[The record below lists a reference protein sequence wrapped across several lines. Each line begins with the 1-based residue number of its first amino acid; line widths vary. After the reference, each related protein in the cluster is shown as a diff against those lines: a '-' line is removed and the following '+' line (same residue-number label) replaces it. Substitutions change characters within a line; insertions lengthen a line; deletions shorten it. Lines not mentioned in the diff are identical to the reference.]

1 MRHTEFEFWF
11 FLLWFAIGMLAFLIL
26 PPIKKDQVVCGL
38 VVNTN
43 MGWGLVATQFLF
55 WLCLTFCFYMV
66 ISSFLYDFDKHITDL
81 PQLVNGNRLFWVP
94 LLISFAISTLM
105 ALATLW
111 SETKC
116 LGCCCRCLPRTWWSA
131 VALGLVITYYVRTTF
146 PCSED
151 SATEDE
157 YRVKVCFYTRF
168 FGTLAGSMVISG
180 LLSLAAMQCI
190 GDIVFE
196 LQEHVAISF
205 TVALSLMVMSVD
217 YDHWQTHTT
226 YYPLIATLVAT
237 LIRFTV
243 TTASQY
249 CKCCRSDYSRL
260 SSSTSPKP

>member
-43 MGWGLVATQFLF
+43 MGCGLVATQFLF

-66 ISSFLYDFDKHITDL
+66 LSSFLYDFDKHITDL

-105 ALATLW
+105 ALATMW

-151 SATEDE
+151 SVTEDE
-157 YRVKVCFYTRF
+157 YRVKICFYTRF

-190 GDIVFE
+190 GDIIFE
-196 LQEHVAISF
+196 LQEHIAISF
-205 TVALSLMVMSVD
+205 TVALSLMIMSVD

-237 LIRFTV
+237 LVRFIV

-249 CKCCRSDYSRL
+249 CKCCRSDYTQL
-260 SSSTSPKP
+260 SSSKP

>member
-26 PPIKKDQVVCGL
+26 PPIKKDRDVCCL
-38 VVNTN
+38 TINTN
-43 MGWGLVATQFLF
+43 MGWALVATQFLF

-66 ISSFLYDFDKHITDL
+66 LSSFLYDFDKHITDL

-94 LLISFAISTLM
+94 LLISFAASTLM
-105 ALATLW
+105 ALATMW

-116 LGCCCRCLPRTWWSA
+116 LGCCCRCLPRTWWSTA
-131 VALGLVITYYVRTTF
+131 ALGLVITYYVRTTF

-157 YRVKVCFYTRF
+157 YRVKMCFYIRF
-168 FGTLAGSMVISG
+168 LGTLVGSMIVSG
-180 LLSLAAMQCI
+180 LLAAAALQCI

-196 LQEHVAISF
+196 LQEHITIGF

-217 YDHWQTHTT
+217 YDYWQTHTT
-226 YYPLIATLVAT
+226 YYPLIAMLVAA
-237 LIRFTV
+237 LIRFAVVSAT
-243 TTASQY
+243 QY
-249 CKCCRSDYSRL
+249 CKCFRAGYTRV
-260 SSSTSPKP
+260 SSSSSSMQ